1 VIKDRKASRDK
12 TNDIKLSTND
22 IGIKTRKAFLDLL
35 LDVANENE
43 NFSEQDI
50 IDEVNTF
57 MFAVS
62 IFQFKTSITVL
73 IVIN

>member
-1 VIKDRKASRDK
+1 MIKDRKASRDK